1 MNREYAHFHIVISV
15 PIKLTNSLW
24 TEPYTMSNI
33 SFKLLLAFLSL
44 NLTALMAFE
53 IEVSGNVGAE
63 FRWFPNEGTINSM
76 PRESFSISFKPELYS
91 SWDNGKQSVLFVPFF
106 RYDDQDSR
114 RSHADIRELSYI
126 YASTDWEL
134 RTGFRKVFWGVA
146 ESNHLV
152 DIINQSDAVENSD
165 LEDKLGQPMVNL
177 ALIQDWGTIDLFVL
191 PGFRERTYSGKHGRF
206 QPSFRF
212 DKSAVEYQSAAKDKH
227 VDYAIRYSTYIDII
241 DFGVYH
247 FWGTTREPRF
257 KSNVSE
263 SGQVALAPVYDLIH
277 QSGLDLQATVENWLF
292 KFEFLRR
299 QGQGSTYMAGVGG
312 FEYTIVGV
320 FESALDLG
328 LLSEYHWD
336 ERGETSSSPFN
347 NDLFLGGRLAF
358 NDSSDSQILA
368 GVLSDLNNDGYFF
381 NIEASRRFGSYW
393 KAEVEFRLLVDTAK
407 MSPLYSFRHD
417 DVLQV
422 ELLRYF

>member
-1 MNREYAHFHIVISV
+1 MANICFKVIFAL
-15 PIKLTNSLW
+15 LT
-24 TEPYTMSNI
+24 
-33 SFKLLLAFLSL
+33 L
-44 NLTALMAFE
+44 NLTPSTALEM
-53 IEVSGNVGAE
+53 EVSGNFGAE
-63 FRWFPNEGTINSM
+63 FRWFPNEGTVNSM
-76 PRESFSISFKPELYS
+76 PQESMSISFKPEFYS
-91 SWDNGKQSVLFVPFF
+91 SWDDGKQSILFVPFL

-114 RSHADIRELSYI
+114 RSHGDIRELSYI
-126 YASTDWEL
+126 YSSRNWEL

-152 DIINQSDAVENSD
+152 DIINQSDAVENND

-177 ALIQDWGTIDLFVL
+177 ALIQDWGTIDFFVL

-206 QPSFRF
+206 QPSFKF
-212 DKSAVEYQSAAKDKH
+212 DKSAAEYQSAAQDKH
-227 VDYAIRYSTYIDII
+227 VDYAIRYSTYIDVI

-247 FWGTTREPRF
+247 FWGTSREPRF
-257 KSNVSE
+257 KPNVSE
-263 SGQVALAPVYDLIH
+263 TGQVTLAPVYDLIH

-320 FESALDLG
+320 LESALDLG

-393 KAEVEFRLLVDTAK
+393 KAEVEFRLLVDTG
-407 MSPLYSFRHD
+407 MTDPFYPFRHD
-417 DVLQV
+417 DVLQI